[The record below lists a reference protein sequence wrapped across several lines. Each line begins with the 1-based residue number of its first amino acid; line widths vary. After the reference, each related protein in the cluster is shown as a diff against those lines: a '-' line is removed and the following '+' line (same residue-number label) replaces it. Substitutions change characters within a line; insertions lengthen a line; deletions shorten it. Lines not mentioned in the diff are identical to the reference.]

1 MKKFNVKEN
10 IGLIIGLSIGGLAI
24 IASIATYCGIYFS
37 TPNYLLIKNNEF
49 VGDLNNLDDD
59 GNINKDKY
67 YTFSDTGLIKTN
79 KDEDDN
85 VIDIYFESDN
95 FYKANFGY
103 DKFEINV
110 HFKVSATDKGL
121 SGNLLASGEGAIL
134 YTFNKDGESEEV
146 QKVVYSTYPSINVD
160 FTYKFK
166 TTDDVSRIG
175 FKVDTKIFQDEVEKC
190 GTMIETDSF
199 YFSVLGV

>member
-67 YTFSDTGLIKTN
+67 YTFRDTDLIKTN

-103 DKFEINV
+103 DEFEINV

-121 SGNLLASGEGAIL
+121 TGNLSASGEGAIL
-134 YTFNKDGESEEV
+134 YTINKDGESEEV
-146 QKVVYSTYPSINVD
+146 QKVVYSTYPSINVV

-175 FKVDTKIFQDEVEKC
+175 FKVDTKIYQDEVEKC

>member
-67 YTFSDTGLIKTN
+67 YTFSDTDLIKTN

-103 DKFEINV
+103 DEFEINV

-121 SGNLLASGEGAIL
+121 TGNLSASGEGAIL
-134 YTFNKDGESEEV
+134 YTTNKDGESEDV

-175 FKVDTKIFQDEVEKC
+175 FKVDTKIYQDEVEKC

>member
-1 MKKFNVKEN
+1 MKKVNVKEN

-67 YTFSDTGLIKTN
+67 YTLSDTDLIKTN

-103 DKFEINV
+103 DEFEINV

-121 SGNLLASGEGAIL
+121 TGNLSASGEGAIF
-134 YTFNKDGESEEV
+134 YTISKDGESEDV

-175 FKVDTKIFQDEVEKC
+175 FKVDTKIYQDEVEKC
-190 GTMIETDSF
+190 GTTIETDSF

>member
-67 YTFSDTGLIKTN
+67 YTFSDTDLIKTN

-103 DKFEINV
+103 DEFEINV

-121 SGNLLASGEGAIL
+121 TGNLSASGEGAIL
-134 YTFNKDGESEEV
+134 YTINKDGESEDF

-166 TTDDVSRIG
+166 TTGDVLRIG
-175 FKVDTKIFQDEVEKC
+175 FKVDTKIYQDEVEKC

>member
-67 YTFSDTGLIKTN
+67 YTLSDTDLIKTN
-79 KDEDDN
+79 KGEDDN

-103 DKFEINV
+103 DEFEINV

-121 SGNLLASGEGAIL
+121 TGNLSASGEGAIL
-134 YTFNKDGESEEV
+134 YTINKDGESVDV

-166 TTDDVSRIG
+166 TTDDVSRVG
-175 FKVDTKIFQDEVEKC
+175 FKVDTKIYHDEVEKC

>member
-67 YTFSDTGLIKTN
+67 YTFSDTDLIKTN

-103 DKFEINV
+103 DEFEINV
-110 HFKVSATDKGL
+110 HFKVCATDKGL
-121 SGNLLASGEGAIL
+121 TGNLSASGEGAIL
-134 YTFNKDGESEEV
+134 YTINKDGESEDV

-175 FKVDTKIFQDEVEKC
+175 FKVDTKIYQDEVEKC

>member
-67 YTFSDTGLIKTN
+67 YTFSDTDLIKTN

-103 DKFEINV
+103 DEFEINV

-121 SGNLLASGEGAIL
+121 TGNLSASGEGVIL
-134 YTFNKDGESEEV
+134 YTINKDGESEDV

-160 FTYKFK
+160 FTYKFE

-190 GTMIETDSF
+190 GTIIETDSF

>member
-24 IASIATYCGIYFS
+24 IASIATFCDIYFS

-67 YTFSDTGLIKTN
+67 YTFSDADLIKTN

-103 DKFEINV
+103 DEFEINV
-110 HFKVSATDKGL
+110 HFKVSATDKDL
-121 SGNLLASGEGAIL
+121 TGNLSASGEGAIL
-134 YTFNKDGESEEV
+134 YTINKDGESEDV

-175 FKVDTKIFQDEVEKC
+175 FKVDTKIYQDEVEKC

>member
-67 YTFSDTGLIKTN
+67 YTLSDTDLIKTN

-85 VIDIYFESDN
+85 VIDIYFDSES

-103 DKFEINV
+103 DEFEINV

-121 SGNLLASGEGAIL
+121 TGNLSASGEGAIL
-134 YTFNKDGESEEV
+134 YTINKDGESEDV
-146 QKVVYSTYPSINVD
+146 QKVVYSTYPSINAD

-166 TTDDVSRIG
+166 TTDGVSRIG
-175 FKVDTKIFQDEVEKC
+175 FKVDTKIYQDEVEKC

>member
-67 YTFSDTGLIKTN
+67 YTFSDTDLIKTN

-103 DKFEINV
+103 DEFEINV

-121 SGNLLASGEGAIL
+121 SGNLSASGEGAIL
-134 YTFNKDGESEEV
+134 YTINKDGESEDV

-175 FKVDTKIFQDEVEKC
+175 FKVDTKIYQDEVEKC

>member
-1 MKKFNVKEN
+1 MWLVCKY
-10 IGLIIGLSIGGLAI
+10 
-24 IASIATYCGIYFS
+24 YCCQCIYFS

-67 YTFSDTGLIKTN
+67 YTFSDTDLIKTN

-103 DKFEINV
+103 DEFEINV

-121 SGNLLASGEGAIL
+121 TGNLSASGEGAIL
-134 YTFNKDGESEEV
+134 YTINKDGESEDV

-175 FKVDTKIFQDEVEKC
+175 FKVDTKIYQDEVEKC